1 MPDTTHHARLL
12 AEIGSTWR
20 DHHEPSAWLRLR
32 ALAAAVALAADGE
45 MPPGRHILP
54 LVRGTDPA
62 RCIRCPKPGTH
73 QCGFE
78 YVSTWH
84 PGATLCLTFSLCQVH
99 AAAEYGVQ
107 A

>member
-1 MPDTTHHARLL
+1 M
-12 AEIGSTWR
+12 
-20 DHHEPSAWLRLR
+20 EPLQAAAWLEGFLNRNAMVLLHDQQLWQLVNDWLCGLSE
-32 ALAAAVALAADGE
+32 AHFT
-45 MPPGRHILP
+45 HILP

-73 QCGFE
+73 HCGFE